1 MNKKIVMI
9 VRFVFGLLLVA
20 MGAMAFMNIQT
31 SQEMPEAS
39 RAFAQALADTGYM
52 NYLAGI
58 VEILVGLMFVTKR
71 YVALGAILLAPISVN
86 IILFHI
92 FLDLATIVPGLV
104 FMALNIFVA
113 YSEWDKYKLILKA
126 K

>member
-1 MNKKIVMI
+1 MNRKIVVG
-9 VRFVFGLLLVA
+9 VRIIFGLLLVA
-20 MGAMAFMNIQT
+20 MGSMAFMNFPI

-52 NYLAGI
+52 NYFTGI
-58 VEILVGLMFVTKR
+58 VEILVGLMFVTRR

-92 FLDLATIVPGLV
+92 FLDLTTIVPGLILT
-104 FMALNIFVA
+104 ALNIFVA
-113 YSEWDKYKLILKA
+113 YSEWGKYREVLKA

>member
-1 MNKKIVMI
+1 MI